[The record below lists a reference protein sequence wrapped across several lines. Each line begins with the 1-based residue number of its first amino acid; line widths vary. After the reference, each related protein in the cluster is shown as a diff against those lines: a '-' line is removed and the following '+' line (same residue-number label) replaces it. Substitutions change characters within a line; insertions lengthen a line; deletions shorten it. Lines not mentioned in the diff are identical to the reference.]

1 MPIITTEKVTSSQ
14 IGDGKSYKLAF
25 SLVTS
30 LFFLWGLANILNS
43 ALISHFQPV
52 FTISRPV
59 ALLIETAFYLGY
71 FFVAIPAGR
80 LVFSCWPYSSSRA
93 VWLFWKPERIRM

>member
-71 FFVAIPAGR
+71 LLLFLRDFLWKSMDTKKEFFLAC
-80 LVFSCWPYSSSRA
+80 FSSH
-93 VWLFWKPERIRM
+93 